1 MPATRARVAP
11 ASEAVAFPQLPHE
24 LVTRHIF
31 ALVPVDTL
39 LRCAEVSRGW
49 RATSSQRALW
59 RRVDLSRTSGVALPV
74 SPGLLRA
81 TLAKAS
87 GVLEELDL
95 TGARLPTFVRTL
107 SEALAGNTDAAG
119 VVLHIGELCPAD
131 VSALFHRVTP
141 LREVHTA
148 YVCLVGDVSLR
159 LPVLRNYGMW
169 APLRLQSL
177 TMWDQELPNRED
189 DTPLL
194 LQELGDL
201 TVHPSLKRLR
211 LTQLD
216 LRRTPGQLKAFL
228 DVVILRR
235 LSALDLDCRLP
246 VGFAHDLARVMRD
259 GALAELYIGDE
270 HGRRADETICQLEGV
285 LDVDGAATLAS
296 ALRGNRTL
304 TALGLRR
311 GVGLLSAPPAATA
324 ALLDAI
330 TRHPTLRSLNLSY
343 DSAEQNQAA
352 AGAAIAALIAA
363 PSRLTSLNLSNCC
376 LGEVGMTP
384 ICDALRPNTRLRQLT
399 LGGTNLLSKRFAR
412 ELLIPAADAAKCALR
427 PIGSFKHLRDDPNGG
442 VLPPAERRAVYEQPV
457 KWIPVVLE
465 APPTPPQGGRFAQ
478 WFFGLMAMLQA
489 VGRARRT

>member
-1 MPATRARVAP
+1 MSVTRGRVAS

-59 RRVDLSRTSGVALPV
+59 RRVDLSCTSGVRLPV
-74 SPGLLRA
+74 TAGLLRA
-81 TLAKAS
+81 ALAKAR

-95 TGARLPTFVRTL
+95 VQSGLPYFIRTL
-107 SEALAGNTDAAG
+107 RDALAGNTDAPG
-119 VVLHIGELCPAD
+119 LVLHVGGFCPAD
-131 VSALFHRVTP
+131 VGALFHHITPVRELHTTYTILMSCVT
-141 LREVHTA
+141 E
-148 YVCLVGDVSLR
+148 R
-159 LPVLRNYGMW
+159 LHVLRNHGMY
-169 APLRLQSL
+169 APLRLHSL
-177 TMWDQELPNRED
+177 CFWDPEMPNRED

-194 LQELGDL
+194 LQELRDF
-201 TVHPSLKRLR
+201 TMHPSLKRLVLFR
-211 LTQLD
+211 FD
-216 LRRTPGQLKAFL
+216 LRRIPGRLNAFL
-228 DVVILRR
+228 DVAMARR

-246 VGFAHDLARVMRD
+246 VGFAYDLARVVRD
-259 GALAELYIGDE
+259 GALTELYIGGE
-270 HGRRADETICQLEGV
+270 HGQFRDEQANTDFEGV

-311 GVGLLSAPPAATA
+311 GIGLWSAPPAATA

-330 TRHPTLRSLNLSY
+330 TLHPTLRILDLSY

-363 PSRLTSLNLSNCC
+363 PSRLTSLNISGCC

-384 ICDALRPNTRLRQLT
+384 ICDALERNTRLRQLT
-399 LGGTNLLSKRFAR
+399 LGAKNLLSERFAQER
-412 ELLIPAADAAKCALR
+412 LIPAADAAKCALR
-427 PIGSFKHLRDDPNGG
+427 PIESFMRLRDDPNGG
-442 VLPPAERRAVYEQPV
+442 VLPPPERRPAYERPV
-457 KWIPVVLE
+457 QWIPVVE
-465 APPTPPQGGRFAQ
+465 APPTPPQGGRFLQ
-478 WFFGLMAMLQA
+478 WFFGLVAMLQA
-489 VGRARRT
+489 VGRGRA